1 MNITYNNKII
11 LNTSAT
17 KFLGLIPDNT
27 LSWKSHIDTITPKL
41 NEACYIVRVFVMG
54 YPRDDLLCLLSVY
67 YDLKNNSLGK
77 FRTQ

>member
-1 MNITYNNKII
+1 MNINYNNKII

-27 LSWKSHIDTITPKL
+27 LSWKSHIDAITPKL
-41 NEACYIVRVFVMG
+41 NEACYVVFVMG

-67 YDLKNNSLGK
+67 YDLQDNILGT
-77 FRTQ
+77 FHTQW